1 LLLFLGGGILIGASA
16 GGTVGAGTGVEAN
29 IDEKIPIY
37 LYR

>member
-16 GGTVGAGTGVEAN
+16 GGTVGAGVDEAN
-29 IDEKIPIY
+29 IDEKMPIY